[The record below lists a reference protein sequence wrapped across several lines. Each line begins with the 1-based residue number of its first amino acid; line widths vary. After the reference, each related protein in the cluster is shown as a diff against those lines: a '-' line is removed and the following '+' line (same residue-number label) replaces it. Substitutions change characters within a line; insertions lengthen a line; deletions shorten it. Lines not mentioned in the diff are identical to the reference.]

1 MSLSGVPIRREGNHA
16 KRSLRHLQRARS
28 ARGTGTIDQNDM
40 RLLDGEFTASRLSGI
55 DPEVE
60 WRFYISGLPNYL
72 EARILGQSAAVNRI
86 ARAVQAAELRLNEG
100 GNRPRCSFLFLGP
113 TGVGKTESAKCFTEY
128 LFGDRSALEMI
139 FMNEYSSDTR
149 LHEFLQRTE
158 VAIRRNP
165 EGGTLLFDEIEKAH
179 PRLIDIF
186 LSLLEEGELTT
197 HSGDRISVSK
207 FYLVLTSN
215 LGSGD
220 LARIQNAP
228 YAMMERVALDGASQA
243 LRPELFARIIERI
256 VFRPLGLDV
265 QKNIIEALIDAKL
278 KVLSEYFGI
287 KLSVDRGPV
296 TAFMLR
302 VGYNQ
307 SQGAR
312 RLRQEVDRQFN
323 LASLN
328 NALSSTNPGEG
339 KYYYDSSIGCLVL
352 R

>member
-1 MSLSGVPIRREGNHA
+1 MH
-16 KRSLRHLQRARS
+16 
-28 ARGTGTIDQNDM
+28 
-40 RLLDGEFTASRLSGI
+40 LLDREFSASGWPEV

-72 EARILGQSAAVNRI
+72 QARILGQSAAVGRI
-86 ARAVQAAELRLNEG
+86 ARAVQAAELGLNER
-100 GNRPRCSFLFLGP
+100 GNRPKCSFLLLGP

-139 FMNEYSSDTR
+139 FMNEYSSESR
-149 LHEFLQRTE
+149 LPEFLRRTE
-158 VAIRRNP
+158 AAIRRNP
-165 EGGTLLFDEIEKAH
+165 EGATLLFDEIEKAH
-179 PRLIDIF
+179 TELIDIF

-220 LARIQNAP
+220 LARMENAP

-243 LRPELFARIIERI
+243 LRPELFARITERI
-256 VFRPLGLDV
+256 VFRPLGLEV
-265 QKNIIEALIDAKL
+265 QKSIIEALIDAKL

-287 KLSVDRGPV
+287 KLLVDRGPV

-302 VGYNQ
+302 AGYNK

-328 NALSSTNPGEG
+328 NALSSTNPAEG
-339 KYYYDSSIGCLVL
+339 KYYYDSSAGCLVL